1 MPLLEVDGLSV
12 RFGGLTAVDAVS
24 FSIDEG
30 AIVGLIGPNGAGKT
44 TCFGLI
50 TGFITPTQGT
60 VRFRGR
66 PLTGLPPH
74 RIARAGVVRTFQKT
88 SLFPRLTVHEN
99 VMIGEQPRL
108 APRVWPALGRTASQ
122 RRELDAVRARAD
134 EVLALMGMSA
144 VRDVEARALS
154 YGEQRHLAIAIALAS
169 RPALLMLDEPAAGL
183 TPAESKRLTEL
194 VQRIREGG
202 VTVLLV
208 EHDMKIVMGVCDRV
222 VVLDHGQKIAE
233 GTPREIRENAEVIRV
248 YLGEATAHA

>member
-1 MPLLEVDGLSV
+1 
-12 RFGGLTAVDAVS
+12 
-24 FSIDEG
+24 
-30 AIVGLIGPNGAGKT
+30 
-44 TCFGLI
+44 
-50 TGFITPTQGT
+50 
-60 VRFRGR
+60 
-66 PLTGLPPH
+66 
-74 RIARAGVVRTFQKT
+74 
-88 SLFPRLTVHEN
+88 
-99 VMIGEQPRL
+99 
-108 APRVWPALGRTASQ
+108 VWPALGRTATQ

-134 EVLALMGMSA
+134 DVLALMGMSA
-144 VRDVEARALS
+144 VRDVEAGALS

-233 GTPREIRENAEVIRV
+233 GTPREVRENAEVIRV